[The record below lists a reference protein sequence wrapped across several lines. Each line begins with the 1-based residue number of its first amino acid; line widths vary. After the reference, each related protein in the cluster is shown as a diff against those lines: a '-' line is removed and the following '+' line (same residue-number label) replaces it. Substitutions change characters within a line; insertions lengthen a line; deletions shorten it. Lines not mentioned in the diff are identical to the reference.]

1 MNDVLLDFSW
11 FFITAS
17 LGNLYI
23 PLLIYNK
30 THNLYL
36 LILAIINMFDHQY
49 NMKRKNIY
57 FTGHSLGK
65 LYMMMMM
72 MTMDMMI
79 DDMMIV
85 MMIMMVMIK
94 MI

>member
-1 MNDVLLDFSW
+1 
-11 FFITAS
+11 
-17 LGNLYI
+17 
-23 PLLIYNK
+23 
-30 THNLYL
+30 
-36 LILAIINMFDHQY
+36 MFDHQY
-49 NMKRKNIY
+49 NMKRKSIF

-65 LYMMMMM
+65 LYMMM

-85 MMIMMVMIK
+85 MMIMIVMIK

>member
-1 MNDVLLDFSW
+1 
-11 FFITAS
+11 
-17 LGNLYI
+17 
-23 PLLIYNK
+23 
-30 THNLYL
+30 
-36 LILAIINMFDHQY
+36 MFDHQY

-72 MTMDMMI
+72 TMDMMI

-85 MMIMMVMIK
+85 MMIMIVMIK